1 MWSYLFNPF
10 SNNVCSSHLQS
21 TCFAKSCKIERKA
34 TAVEFFAAGFRA
46 ATVLKRGFAVNL
58 VKTFSVLGDFQS

>member
-1 MWSYLFNPF
+1 M
-10 SNNVCSSHLQS
+10 
-21 TCFAKSCKIERKA
+21 ERKA